1 MADDRTQILHK
12 SQLLKPN
19 LGMPPG
25 TLIADPTHS
34 KPVIQVFGYDATA
47 FVEEHV
53 RSANAVARLKE
64 QWPVVWVNVDGL
76 GDAQAIQELG
86 SVFGLHKLALEDV
99 LDTAHRPKAEL
110 YDSHTFM
117 VTRMVEGTLP
127 LRTEQLCIF
136 FGDGFVVTLQ
146 ERPGDC
152 LDPVRMRI
160 REKRGVVREM
170 GADYLAYTLLDAV
183 IDAYFPHLDAL
194 SDYVEAIEEEVVTR
208 PTPQTV
214 SKIHAAK
221 RNLMEMRRILS
232 PQREAINTLI
242 LESRTALTE
251 TTRLHLRDCHDHTM
265 QLLDL
270 VDTHREVVSGL
281 LDIYLT
287 SVSNRM
293 NEVMKILTIIATLFI
308 PLTFVAGV
316 YGMNFD
322 PDASL
327 WNMPELRMR
336 WGYPAAM
343 LGMALVAGIEL
354 FIFWRKGWLG
364 GSNASARKDGGEQD
378 RKK

>member
-1 MADDRTQILHK
+1 MVTDKTQVLHK

-25 TLIADPTHS
+25 TLIANPSHS
-34 KPVIQVFGYDATA
+34 RPVIHVFGYDAGA
-47 FVEEHV
+47 FTEEHV
-53 RSANAVARLKE
+53 RNVAAVARLKA

-76 GDAQAIQELG
+76 GDAQTIQDLG
-86 SVFGLHKLALEDV
+86 DVFGLHKLALEDV
-99 LDTAHRPKAEL
+99 LDTAHRPKSEL

-117 VTRMVEGTLP
+117 VTRMIEGTLP
-127 LRTEQLCIF
+127 LRTEQMCIF

-152 LDPVRMRI
+152 LDPVRIRI
-160 REKRGVVREM
+160 REKRGMVREM
-170 GADYLAYTLLDAV
+170 GADYLAYTLLDAI
-183 IDAYFPHLDAL
+183 IDAYFPPLDSL
-194 SDYVEAIEEEVVTR
+194 SDYVEALEEEVVMR
-208 PTPQTV
+208 PVPKTAA
-214 SKIHAAK
+214 KIHAAK
-221 RNLMEMRRILS
+221 RNLMDMRRILS

-242 LESRTALTE
+242 LESRTALSD

-293 NEVMKILTIIATLFI
+293 NEVMKILTIIATMFI

-322 PDASL
+322 PDASPL
-327 WNMPELRMR
+327 NMPELRMR

-343 LGMALVAGIEL
+343 LSMALVAGIEL
-354 FIFWRKGWLG
+354 FVFWRKGWLG
-364 GSNASARKDGGEQD
+364 GSGASARQDKNEQTGQ
-378 RKK
+378 K